1 MVLLLLSVV
10 VSLTLSIPVVQTK
23 LGKTATNYLQKEFDV
38 HINVNKVDL
47 SFLGNVQ
54 LKDVLIINHHND
66 TLIYA
71 QNLATSVFS
80 YRNMINSKLEF
91 GKISLSNFEV
101 NINTYEGEID
111 DALTIFVDKFDDGTV
126 SEKPSGFLLTATS
139 LNLSEG
145 YVEVID
151 ANYANDNPL
160 FFKNIDGTTHD
171 FKISGPNVTTIIDK
185 LSFTENHDL
194 TVKSL
199 STDFT
204 YTKSGMDFINT
215 KLETE
220 KSSILTDLSFTY
232 KREDFSDFNNK
243 VNINAD
249 VKSADVSLADL
260 KKFYSELGTDDMLH
274 FSTKIS
280 GKLNDFVTNNLQLTT
295 DKNAIINGTLN
306 FKNSFNQENGFS
318 LEGNL
323 TNLTSDYNHLKIL
336 LPDVLGKTLPT
347 SFQKFGR
354 FTLRGNIYVE
364 ENLINAQLALNTE
377 IGTSI
382 SDLEITNISN
392 IDEASYIGHIKI
404 IDFDLGKIIENPL
417 VGKFSIE
424 GDVDGEGFTLEAM
437 NTSVNGFISNYQY
450 NNYDYN
456 NITLNGLIKSK
467 HFNGEMEVND
477 DNIKLNFNGLANF
490 SSDVYTFDF
499 KAVVDYC
506 DLNKINVFKRDSI
519 SNVKGD
525 IDINVRGNSLDD
537 LIGSVN
543 FKNSLYTNQKGNYFF
558 KDFNITSS
566 FLDSIRTI
574 KVNSSEIIDG
584 YVSGIFRFNEFGKLA
599 QNSIGSIY
607 SNYKPHKVIA
617 GQNLEFKF
625 KIYNKIVEIFYP
637 EVEFSANTI
646 ISGSIEADE
655 DLFRLNIK
663 SPKIKAF
670 KNNIDAVNLQID
682 NQNPLFNTQLSIKK
696 VETPQYTISKLQLV
710 NITLN
715 DTLFFRTEFKGGLKD
730 TEDYNLAFYH
740 TFNKENKSV
749 FGIQKSNFTFKNNN
763 WTINPNNNF
772 DNKVVFDSKT
782 KTYDINPFVIT
793 TANQEIEFFGSI
805 NDTISKDLK
814 FNFKNVK
821 LATITPDIDSLKLKG
836 TINGSINYKEFE
848 RQVRPS
854 AKLSIANFNINN
866 SYQGNLKVDI
876 EGQNSVKKY
885 ALDISL
891 EREGSINF
899 SSKGEIDFTPK
910 KPTLDVIVDFEEFK
924 LDAFSP
930 LGEDVFN
937 KIRGFVYGNA
947 HLTGLLSNPTME
959 GDLFLDGAGLYFP
972 YLNVDFDFD
981 GTSIITLKDQT
992 FIFEDVSL
1000 KDKEYDTKGTLTGT
1014 LKHSYFD
1021 NWLLDLKLNTKN
1033 LLVLNTE
1040 EEETSVYYGT
1050 GFIEGDA
1057 TIAGPT
1063 DKLVIDVNGK
1073 TKKGTHFVIPISDV
1087 KTVESSELIR
1097 FVNKANIDENE
1108 KIRNA
1113 FISEKLKGLSLNF
1126 NIEVT
1131 KDAVVEMVLD
1141 KATGSY
1147 LQGSGTGNLQLELD
1161 TKDKF
1166 DMYGDF
1172 VVDNGIYNF
1181 KYGGFINKPFTV
1193 KKGGSISWS
1202 GDPFTANINIEAVH
1216 RVSANPKSLL
1226 ENITANRKI
1235 PIDLITRFSGELF
1248 NSQREFDIE
1257 IPNSS
1262 STVASELAFK
1272 LNSNDDNNKTIQF
1285 LFLLASGSFYNETDI
1300 SVNSNAALYGTGF
1313 DMLSNAFDNI
1323 FNQGDNRFKLKPVY
1337 TVGERNTVDNLN
1349 IDDQLAIALDF
1360 QVNDRIIING
1370 SVGVPIGSKEQSSVI
1385 GEVNV
1390 EFLLNEEGTLRSS
1403 VFNRQN
1409 EIQYTEQEEGYTQ
1422 GVGMNYQIDFDTRNE
1437 LLQKLGLKK
1446 KQLTDSINSL
1456 KPIDTIK
1463 KVNKLIE
1470 FKSKKSTK
1478 NE

>member
-1 MVLLLLSVV
+1 VLVLLLAI
-10 VSLTLSIPVVQTK
+10 VSLIFSIPSVQTT
-23 LGKTATNYLQKEFDV
+23 LGNKATNYLNEEF
-38 HINVNKVDL
+38 NVNINIQKVDL

-54 LKDVLIINHHND
+54 LKNILIINHHND

-71 QNLATSVFS
+71 ENLTTSVFS
-80 YRNMINSKLEF
+80 YRNIINSKLNF
-91 GKISLSNFEV
+91 GKISLRNFEL
-101 NINTYEGEID
+101 NINTYKGETD
-111 DALTIFVDKFDDGTV
+111 DALTIFVDKFDDGKV
-126 SEKPSGFLLTATS
+126 SSKPSGFLLTATS
-139 LNLSEG
+139 LDLKNG

-151 ANYANDNPL
+151 ANSPSNNPL
-160 FFKNIDGTTHD
+160 FFKNIQGKTND
-171 FKISGPNVTTIIDK
+171 FIIDGPDVSTK
-185 LSFTENHDL
+185 IEGLSFTENHEI
-194 TVKSL
+194 TIKNL
-199 STDFT
+199 SSDFS
-204 YTKSGMDFINT
+204 YTKSEMNFFKT
-215 KLETE
+215 TLETE

-243 VNINAD
+243 VHVNAN
-249 VKSADVSLADL
+249 VLSAKVSLADL
-260 KKFYSELGTDDMLH
+260 KKFYGELGTNDILH
-274 FSTKIS
+274 FSTKITGS
-280 GKLNDFVTNNLQLTT
+280 LNNFITNDLELTT
-295 DKNAIINGTLN
+295 DENAIINGDFN
-306 FKNSFNQENGFS
+306 FKNAFNQEQGFS

-323 TNLTSDYNHLKIL
+323 RNLTSDYNHLKIL
-336 LPDVLGKTLPT
+336 LPSVLGNTLPT

-354 FTLRGNIYVE
+354 FTLSGNLYIE
-364 ENLINAQLALNTE
+364 EDLINTQLTLNTA

-382 SDLEITNISN
+382 SDLELTNISN
-392 IDEASYIGHIKI
+392 IDEASYIGHIKV
-404 IDFDLGKIIENPL
+404 IDFDLGKIIGNPL
-417 VGKFSIE
+417 IGKFSIE
-424 GDVDGEGFTLEAM
+424 GDVDGEGFTLETM
-437 NTSVNGFISNYQY
+437 NTEVNGLISSYQY
-450 NNYDYN
+450 NNYDFK
-456 NITLNGLIKSK
+456 NITLNGLLKSQ

-477 DNIKLNFNGLANF
+477 DNIKLNFNGLADF

-499 KAVVDYC
+499 KTVVDYC
-506 DLNKINVFKRDSI
+506 DLNKINIFKRDSI

-525 IDINVRGNSLDD
+525 IDINVRGNTIDD
-537 LIGSVN
+537 LVGAIN
-543 FKNSLYTNQKGNYFF
+543 FKNSLYTNHKGNYFF

-566 FLDSIRTI
+566 FKDSIRTI
-574 KVNSSEIIDG
+574 KINSSEIING
-584 YVSGIFRFNEFGKLA
+584 YVSGIFKFNEFAKLA

-607 SNYKPHKVIA
+607 SNYKPHEVLA
-617 GQNLEFKF
+617 GQNLDFRF

-637 EVEFSANTI
+637 EVEFSPNTI
-646 ISGSIEADE
+646 ISGAIEADE
-655 DLFRLNIK
+655 NVFKLNVK
-663 SPKIKAF
+663 SPAIKAY
-670 KNNIDAVNLQID
+670 KNTIKDVNLQID
-682 NQNPLFNTQLSIKK
+682 NQNPLFNTQLSIRKI
-696 VETPQYTISKLQLV
+696 ETPQYNISKLQLV

-715 DTLFFRTEFKGGLKD
+715 DTLFFRTEFKGGISN

-740 TFNKENKSV
+740 TFNNENKSV
-749 FGIQKSNFTFKNNN
+749 FGIQKSEVTFKNNT
-763 WTINPNNNF
+763 WTINPNNNI
-772 DNKVVFDSKT
+772 DNKVVFDSNSKS
-782 KTYDINPFVIT
+782 YNINPFIIS
-793 TANQEIEFFGSI
+793 TANQKIEFFGAI

-821 LATITPDIDSLKLKG
+821 LSTITPDIDSLKLKG
-836 TINGSINYKEFE
+836 TLNGTINYKELQQ
-848 RQVRPS
+848 QVRPS
-854 AKLSIANFNINN
+854 ANIAIKNFSINN
-866 SYQGNLKVDI
+866 SYQGNLNATI
-876 EGQNSVKKY
+876 EGQNSLKKY
-885 ALDISL
+885 ELDISL
-891 EREGSINF
+891 ERDKNINF

-910 KPTLDVIVDFEEFK
+910 KPTLDVIVDFEAFK

-930 LGEDVFN
+930 LGEDVFSS
-937 KIRGFVYGNA
+937 IRGYAYGNV
-947 HLTGLLSNPTME
+947 HLTGLLANPTME

-972 YLNVDFDFD
+972 YLNVDYDFN
-981 GTSIITLKDQT
+981 GTSIISLKDQT

-1000 KDKEYDTKGTLTGT
+1000 KDKTHNTLGKLVGT

-1021 NWLLDLKLNTKN
+1021 DWLLDLTLNTEN

-1050 GFIEGDA
+1050 GFIEGNA
-1057 TIAGPT
+1057 TISGYT
-1063 DKLVIDVNGK
+1063 DQLVIDVNGK

-1097 FVNKANIDENE
+1097 FVNKDNPIENE
-1108 KIRNA
+1108 EIRNA

-1131 KDAVVEMVLD
+1131 KDAIVEMVLD
-1141 KATGSY
+1141 KSTGSY

-1172 VVDNGIYNF
+1172 FVDNGVYNF

-1202 GDPFTANINIEAVH
+1202 GDPYTANINIEAVH

-1272 LNSNDDNNKTIQF
+1272 LNDNDDNNKTIQF
-1285 LFLLASGSFYNETDI
+1285 LFLLASGSFYNESDI

-1337 TVGERNTVDNLN
+1337 TVGERNKVDNLN

-1370 SVGVPIGSKEQSSVI
+1370 KVGVPIGSKEQSSVI

-1390 EFLLNEEGTLRSS
+1390 EFLMNEEGTLRSS

-1422 GVGMNYQIDFDTRNE
+1422 GVGLNYQIDFDTTNE

-1446 KQLTDSINSL
+1446 KQIKDSINSV
-1456 KPIDTIK
+1456 KPTDTIK
-1463 KVNKLIE
+1463 KINKLVQ
-1470 FKSKKSTK
+1470 FKNKKNSK